1 MARVVI
7 VGGGF
12 GGLLAAKALAGKRDV
27 EVTLIDRRNFH
38 VFQPLLYQVATGG
51 LSPADIC
58 APLRSVLRDAKN
70 IRTVLAEVTG
80 FDLEG
85 RRVLLADGEFGY
97 DYLIVAAGARH
108 HYFGNDSWEEHAPGL
123 KSIED
128 ATEIRRRILTAF
140 EAAERESDP
149 AARRALLTFL
159 IVGGGPT
166 GVELSGTLGEI
177 ANDTLRA
184 DFRSFRPEEA
194 RILLLERGPRIL
206 SAFPDPLPR
215 AAEESLLKL
224 GVRVRTGAVVETLDA
239 GGVTV
244 KIGGASERIEAK
256 TVLWAAGVKAS
267 PIGELLGVET
277 DRAGRVIVRE
287 TCQLPGRD
295 EVFVI
300 GDMAAFPAGEGKTL
314 PGVAPVAIQQGGYV
328 AAAIL
333 KQGPLA
339 PFRYVNKGNMA
350 TIGRAAAIAD
360 FGSFQLTGL
369 VAWLFWLF
377 VHILFLIGFRNRLMV
392 MLHWAF
398 QYFTF
403 NRGARL
409 IAAQGAAPPSANLRD
424 QSNGE

>member
-58 APLRSVLRDAKN
+58 APLRSVLREAKN
-70 IRTVLAEVTG
+70 VRTVLAEVTG
-80 FDLEG
+80 FDLDG
-85 RRVLLADGEFGY
+85 RRVLLADGESGY

-108 HYFGNDSWEEHAPGL
+108 HYFGNEEWEEHAPGL

-166 GVELSGTLGEI
+166 GVELAGTLGEI
-177 ANDTLRA
+177 ANDTLSA

-194 RILLLERGPRIL
+194 RILLLEGGPRIL
-206 SAFPDPLPR
+206 NAFPDPLPS

-224 GVRVRTGAVVETLDA
+224 GVRVRTGAVVEALDG

-244 KIGGASERIEAK
+244 KIGGTVERIEAK

-267 PIGELLGVET
+267 PLGQLLGAET

-300 GDMAAFPAGEGKTL
+300 GDLASFPVAGGKTL
-314 PGVAPVAIQQGGYV
+314 PGVAPVAMQQGRYV
-328 AAAIL
+328 ASAIL
-333 KQGPLA
+333 GGRPLA
-339 PFRYVNKGNMA
+339 PFRYVNKGDMA
-350 TIGRAAAIAD
+350 TIGRASAIAD

-369 VAWLFWLF
+369 VA
-377 VHILFLIGFRNRLMV
+377 
-392 MLHWAF
+392 
-398 QYFTF
+398 
-403 NRGARL
+403 
-409 IAAQGAAPPSANLRD
+409 
-424 QSNGE
+424 

>member
-12 GGLLAAKALAGKRDV
+12 GGLLAAKALAGKPEVD
-27 EVTLIDRRNFH
+27 VTLIDRRNFH

-58 APLRSVLRDAKN
+58 APLRSVLRNAKN
-70 IRTVLAEVTG
+70 IRTVMAEVTG
-80 FDLEG
+80 FDLDG
-85 RRVLLADGEFGY
+85 RRVLLADGEFPY
-97 DYLIVAAGARH
+97 DYLVVSAGARH
-108 HYFGNDSWEEHAPGL
+108 HYFGNESWEQHAPGL

-140 EAAERESDP
+140 EAAEREGDP

-166 GVELSGTLGEI
+166 GVELAGTLGEI
-177 ANDTLRA
+177 ANDTLRG

-194 RILLLERGPRIL
+194 RILLLEGGPRIL
-206 SAFPDPLPR
+206 NAFPDPLPR
-215 AAEESLLKL
+215 AAEKSLLRL
-224 GVRVRTGAVVETLDA
+224 GVRVRTGAVVESLD
-239 GGVTV
+239 GDGVTI
-244 KIGGASERIEAK
+244 KIGGALERIDSK

-267 PIGELLGVET
+267 PLGKLLGAET
-277 DRAGRVIVRE
+277 DRAGRVVVRE

-300 GDMAAFPAGEGKTL
+300 GDMAAFPVTGGKTL
-314 PGVAPVAIQQGGYV
+314 PGVAPVAMQQGRYV

-333 KQGPLA
+333 SKRPA
-339 PFRYVNKGNMA
+339 EPFRYVNKGDMA
-350 TIGRAAAIAD
+350 TIGRASAIAD
-360 FGSFQLTGL
+360 FGSFQLTGYL
-369 VAWLFWLF
+369 AWLFWLF
-377 VHILFLIGFRNRLMV
+377 VHILFLIGFRNRMIV

-409 IAAQGAAPPSANLRD
+409 IAAQGAEPPSAILRG
-424 QSNGE
+424 QSKGE

>member
-1 MARVVI
+1 MKRVVI

-12 GGLLAAKALAGKRDV
+12 GGLLAAKGLAGKSDI

-85 RRVLLADGEFGY
+85 RRVLLADGEFAY

-108 HYFGNDSWEEHAPGL
+108 HYFGNDAWEQYAPGL

-149 AARRALLTFL
+149 TARRALLTFL

-166 GVELSGTLGEI
+166 GVELAGTLGEI

-194 RILLLERGPRIL
+194 RILLLEGGSRIL
-206 SAFPDPLPR
+206 NSFPESLSH

-224 GVRVRTGAVVETLDA
+224 GVRVRTGAAVESLDV

-244 KIGGASERIEAK
+244 NIQGTVERIESR

-267 PIGELLGVET
+267 PLGKMFGVET
-277 DRAGRVIVRE
+277 DSAGRVPVRQ

-300 GDMAAFPAGEGKTL
+300 GDMASFPVSGGKTL
-314 PGVAPVAIQQGGYV
+314 PGVAPVAMQQGRY
-328 AAAIL
+328 AAEAIL
-333 KQGPLA
+333 AKRKPQ
-339 PFRYVNKGNMA
+339 PFRYSNRGDMA

-360 FGSFQLTGL
+360 FGSFRLTGFA
-369 VAWLFWLF
+369 AWLFWLF

-392 MLHWAF
+392 MMHWAF

-409 IAAQGAAPPSANLRD
+409 IAAQGAEPPSAVLR
-424 QSNGE
+424 G